1 MDTMVRLNH
10 YKIGKM
16 PGCENKIK
24 THLRAVFQTGP
35 RKLKIVRCQFQTDSS
50 HLYLFHLLFLDDGT
64 WCQ

>member
-24 THLRAVFQTGP
+24 ICPSAVFQTAP
-35 RKLKIVRCQFQTDSS
+35 TKLQILRFQFQTDLS
-50 HLYLFHLLFLDDGT
+50 HIYLFHLLFLDDGT